1 MNLIVKAGRRSWAS
15 RTVTLYR
22 ASSGWTKSQT
32 VLLSTTASSVA
43 VVPVRSSAR
52 SDSHQQHHWSR
63 WSAATVATGCILS
76 GTAGLALCEHA
87 ASDEKNPFTISSQSS
102 VKKIVG
108 AGNYTSYH
116 EAHRQLSKK
125 GVRDPMTS
133 YGQHHH
139 TSKQAPGVPLESTT
153 AGKIES
159 SQLKSDHAIT
169 VTTAETPEPRPLPSV
184 FVETTTSAT
193 DRPPAQVQATSSSM
207 ENNNNNNNG
216 SSAVDIRAD
225 GTMSQQER
233 ELEEATRK
241 AKQHSG
247 GLKLFSGN
255 GNMSLALEIARHLGI
270 NLGKATVGRFA
281 DGEVNVVI
289 NENVRGKDVY
299 VIQPTSPPVNDNIME
314 LLLMVSTLRR
324 ASARR
329 ITVVIP
335 YYGYARQDRKM
346 QARVPISAAD
356 VARLMEAMGVDRVI
370 AVDLHCGQIQG
381 FFGPRVPVDNLDGG
395 IVGLDYFGCK
405 DLHNP
410 VIVSPDAG
418 GVYRAKKFKEGLEQK
433 YEMQDLGLAMIV
445 KQRARAGAVDQMD
458 LVGDVKDC
466 DCILVDDMIDT
477 AGTLVKASEVLI
489 ANGARRVFAFASHGL
504 LSGPGNERIAN
515 SRMEEVVIL
524 NTIPTSPQREAN
536 EKLTELSVAPLLA
549 QAIFNIHAKK
559 SISALFK

>member
-1 MNLIVKAGRRSWAS
+1 MFLQ
-15 RTVTLYR
+15 TVTLYR
-22 ASSGWTKSQT
+22 VSSGWTKSHT
-32 VLLSTTASSVA
+32 VLLSTTASSVEVA
-43 VVPVRSSAR
+43 PVRSSAR
-52 SDSHQQHHWSR
+52 SDSYNQQHHWSR

-87 ASDEKNPFTISSQSS
+87 ASDEENPSTISSQSS

-108 AGNYTSYH
+108 PGNYTSYH
-116 EAHRQLSKK
+116 EAHRQLSKN

-133 YGQHHH
+133 YGKHHH
-139 TSKQAPGVPLESTT
+139 ISKRAPGIPLESDTV
-153 AGKIES
+153 GKNES
-159 SQLKSDHAIT
+159 SQSKSDHAT
-169 VTTAETPEPRPLPSV
+169 MVTTAETPEPRLQPSA
-184 FVETTTSAT
+184 FVDTAT
-193 DRPPAQVQATSSSM
+193 ARPPAQVQATSSSM
-207 ENNNNNNNG
+207 ENNNNNNNNG

-346 QARVPISAAD
+346 QVRFQLSVRP
-356 VARLMEAMGVDRVI
+356 
-370 AVDLHCGQIQG
+370 
-381 FFGPRVPVDNLDGG
+381 F
-395 IVGLDYFGCK
+395 
-405 DLHNP
+405 
-410 VIVSPDAG
+410 
-418 GVYRAKKFKEGLEQK
+418 
-433 YEMQDLGLAMIV
+433 MI
-445 KQRARAGAVDQMD
+445 RIR
-458 LVGDVKDC
+458 
-466 DCILVDDMIDT
+466 
-477 AGTLVKASEVLI
+477 VLI
-489 ANGARRVFAFASHGL
+489 PFFFAD
-504 LSGPGNERIAN
+504 
-515 SRMEEVVIL
+515 
-524 NTIPTSPQREAN
+524 
-536 EKLTELSVAPLLA
+536 
-549 QAIFNIHAKK
+549 
-559 SISALFK
+559 

>member
-1 MNLIVKAGRRSWAS
+1 MYPNYFDYDSGDDGDSEETT
-15 RTVTLYR
+15 TVT
-22 ASSGWTKSQT
+22 TT
-32 VLLSTTASSVA
+32 PTTTATTKEPAAETKPPESVNE
-43 VVPVRSSAR
+43 S
-52 SDSHQQHHWSR
+52 
-63 WSAATVATGCILS
+63 S
-76 GTAGLALCEHA
+76 GTATTTTTTKGGL
-87 ASDEKNPFTISSQSS
+87 K
-102 VKKIVG
+102 
-108 AGNYTSYH
+108 
-116 EAHRQLSKK
+116 
-125 GVRDPMTS
+125 DPMTIFAKMALKQ
-133 YGQHHH
+133 GLKELQDA
-139 TSKQAPGVPLESTT
+139 TSTGGGGSSSD
-153 AGKIES
+153 G
-159 SQLKSDHAIT
+159 SQL
-169 VTTAETPEPRPLPSV
+169 
-184 FVETTTSAT
+184 SAT
-193 DRPPAQVQATSSSM
+193 SPA
-207 ENNNNNNNG
+207 E
-216 SSAVDIRAD
+216 
-225 GTMSQQER
+225 ER
-233 ELEEATRK
+233 KNASLEAQKEAIQKGEFAPRLTPDELRIEEAARK

-255 GNMSLALEIARHLGI
+255 GNLALSLEICRYLGI

-281 DGEVNVVI
+281 DGEANVVVH
-289 NENVRGKDVY
+289 ENVRGKDCY
-299 VIQPTSPPVNDNIME
+299 IIQPTCPPVNDNIME

-395 IVGLDYFGCK
+395 IVGLDYFGSK

-410 VIVSPDAG
+410 VVVSPDAG
-418 GVYRAKKFKEGLEQK
+418 GVYRAKKFKEGLMHK
-433 YEMQDLGLAMIV
+433 YEMPDIGLAMIV
-445 KQRARAGAVDQMD
+445 KQRARAGLVDSMD
-458 LVGDVKDC
+458 LVGDVKNC

-477 AGTLVKASEVLI
+477 AGTLCKAADVLVEQ
-489 ANGARRVFAFASHGL
+489 GARRVFAFASHGL

-515 SRMEEVVIL
+515 SKMEEVVIL